1 MCVYT
6 RQVSWK
12 AALQQNW
19 QSSEKSQYF
28 KEKTQYLMN
37 TLYNNSII
45 FQWHETMDIAKFLIE
60 QGANVNI
67 RTYNLNTPLHMAV
80 EVNYIC
86 IG

>member
-1 MCVYT
+1 
-6 RQVSWK
+6 
-12 AALQQNW
+12 
-19 QSSEKSQYF
+19 
-28 KEKTQYLMN
+28 MN

-67 RTYNLNTPLHMAV
+67 RAYNLNTPLHMAV